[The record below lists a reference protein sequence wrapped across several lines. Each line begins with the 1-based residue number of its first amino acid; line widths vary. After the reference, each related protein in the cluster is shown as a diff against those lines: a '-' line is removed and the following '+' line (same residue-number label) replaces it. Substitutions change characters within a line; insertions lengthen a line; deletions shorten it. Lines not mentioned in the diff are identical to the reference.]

1 MFDLQ
6 TASPPACPEAPAFI
20 RRSKHR
26 NSRSR
31 ATSEKL
37 GRVLE
42 WTTGDQGSIGTL
54 LEVTHGVVS
63 YGFWPRPVTVRSGW
77 ESPHKYWPAMELRTE
92 SGQTT
97 FVDVVQPQDEAERAR
112 LDFEHVLGDALGKEG
127 IGLLTISSIQ
137 VMADPKLRIA
147 KEVRR
152 YTCSPLSDDNLGS
165 ELSDLMDAGGGTVP
179 LGTLQTAGPRGGLL
193 VARACVL
200 IMRRALRLSI
210 HPEGLMTSTV
220 HAVRPGAPT

>member
-1 MFDLQ
+1 MFDLE
-6 TASPPACPEAPAFI
+6 TASPPACPEAPTFI
-20 RRSKHR
+20 RRSRHR
-26 NSRSR
+26 NSRAR

-63 YGFWPRPVTVRSGW
+63 YGFWPRAVTVRSGW
-77 ESPHKYWPAMELRTE
+77 ESPHEYWPAVELRTE

-97 FVDVVQPQDEAERAR
+97 VVDVVQPEDEADRR
-112 LDFEHVLGDALGKEG
+112 SMGFEGLLADALGKEG

-137 VMADPKLRIA
+137 VMADPKLPIA

-152 YTCSPLSDDNLGS
+152 YTCSPLSNDSLGS
-165 ELSDLMDAGGGTVP
+165 ELSDLMDAAGGTVT
-179 LGTLQTAGPRGGLL
+179 LGALQGTGLRGERL

-200 IMRRALRLSI
+200 VMRRALRLSI
-210 HPEGLMTSTV
+210 HPSGLMASTV
-220 HAVRPGAPT
+220 RSPRRGVPT